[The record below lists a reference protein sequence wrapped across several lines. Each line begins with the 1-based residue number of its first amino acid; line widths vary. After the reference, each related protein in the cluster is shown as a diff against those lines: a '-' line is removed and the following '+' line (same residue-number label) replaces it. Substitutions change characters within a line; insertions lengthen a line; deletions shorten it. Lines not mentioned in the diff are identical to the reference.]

1 MPALHGKTV
10 FITGGTRGI
19 GRAIAIKC
27 AQNGAQVVVAA
38 RNIDNST
45 VLAEI
50 QAAGGQAIAVSCDI
64 QNEEQVADAV
74 QAAVARFGGIDI
86 VVNNA
91 STLVLKPTVDI
102 TMSEYDLMAAIN
114 TRGAFAV
121 VKHAL
126 PYLRKSTNAH
136 ILTMCPRPQLESKWF
151 EQNTAYATSKF
162 AMGMMAF
169 GLAAEQKPFC
179 IASNALWPF
188 STIDT
193 DGLAECGNVKFR
205 SRPRKPAILADAAF
219 WIITQDSSAFTG
231 NFCLDE
237 IVLREAGTVDFEQYN
252 SVPGTALADLSQ
264 DHLIADD
271 QLARLT
277 ELRQSI
283 CTPTSSF

>member
-1 MPALHGKTV
+1 TV

-45 VLAEI
+45 VVAEI
-50 QAAGGQAIAVSCDI
+50 QASGGQAIAVVCDI
-64 QNEEQVADAV
+64 QSEAQVADAI
-74 QAAVARFGGIDI
+74 QTAVARFGGIDI

-91 STLVLKPTVDI
+91 STLVLKPTADI
-102 TMSEYDLMAAIN
+102 AMSEYDVMAAIN

-121 VKHAL
+121 VRHAL
-126 PYLRKSTNAH
+126 PHLRKSTNAH
-136 ILTMCPRPQLESKWF
+136 ILTMCPKPQLESKWF
-151 EQNTAYATSKF
+151 AQNTAYAVSKF
-162 AMGMMAF
+162 TMGMMAF
-169 GLAAEQKPFC
+169 GLAAEQKPFH

-193 DGLAECGNVKFR
+193 DGLAECGNTAFQL
-205 SRPRKPAILADAAF
+205 RPRKPTILADAAF

-237 IVLREAGTVDFEQYN
+237 IVLHEAGTVDFDQYN
-252 SVPGTALADLSQ
+252 SVQGTALADLSQ
-264 DHLIADD
+264 DHLISDD
-271 QLARLT
+271 QLARLA
-277 ELRQSI
+277 ELRQLAVKR
-283 CTPTSSF
+283 